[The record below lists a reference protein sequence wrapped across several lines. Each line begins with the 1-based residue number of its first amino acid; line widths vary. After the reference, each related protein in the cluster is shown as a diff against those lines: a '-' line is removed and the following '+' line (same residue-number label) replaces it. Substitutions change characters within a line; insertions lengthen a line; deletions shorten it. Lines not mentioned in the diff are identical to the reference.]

1 MGTAFFYFLVIAIT
15 LSVIAPAIAISA
27 QKMYHDYT
35 VMMNKKMD
43 LEMKK
48 IHEKS
53 VSDYRDRRDY
63 R

>member
-1 MGTAFFYFLVIAIT
+1 MGTAFFYFLVIAGT
-15 LSVIAPAIAISA
+15 LSVIAVSA
-27 QKMYHDYT
+27 QKIYHDYT

-53 VSDYRDRRDY
+53 VSDYRDRKDY

>member
-1 MGTAFFYFLVIAIT
+1 MEMTFFYFLVIAGV
-15 LSVIAPAIAISA
+15 LSVIAVSA
-27 QKMYHDYT
+27 QKIYHDYT
-35 VMMNKKMD
+35 IMMNKKMD

>member
-1 MGTAFFYFLVIAIT
+1 METAFFYFLIIAGT
-15 LSVIAPAIAISA
+15 LSIIAVSV
-27 QKMYHDYT
+27 QKVYHDYT

-43 LEMKK
+43 LEIKK

>member
-1 MGTAFFYFLVIAIT
+1 METAFLYFLVSAITIAI
-15 LSVIAPAIAISA
+15 VAISA
-27 QKMYHDYT
+27 QKMYHDYILRE
-35 VMMNKKMD
+35 NKKMD

-53 VSDYRDRRDY
+53 VNDYRERRDY

>member
-1 MGTAFFYFLVIAIT
+1 METAFFYFLVIAGT
-15 LSVIAPAIAISA
+15 LSIIAVSV
-27 QKMYHDYT
+27 QKIYHDYT
-35 VMMNKKMD
+35 LMTNKKID

>member
-1 MGTAFFYFLVIAIT
+1 MNWTFLYFFTTVALIDFLGWCAKAAFVAWTTY
-15 LSVIAPAIAISA
+15 
-27 QKMYHDYT
+27 
-35 VMMNKKMD
+35 MNKKID

-53 VSDYRDRRDY
+53 VSEYRDRRDY

>member
-1 MGTAFFYFLVIAIT
+1 MEITFFYFLVIAGTI
-15 LSVIAPAIAISA
+15 SIIAVSA
-27 QKMYHDYT
+27 QKIYHNYILRE
-35 VMMNKKMD
+35 NKKMD

-53 VSDYRDRRDY
+53 VSDYRERRDY

>member
-1 MGTAFFYFLVIAIT
+1 MEIAFFYFLVIAGT
-15 LSVIAPAIAISA
+15 LSVMVVSV
-27 QKMYHDYT
+27 QKIYHDYILRE
-35 VMMNKKMD
+35 NKKID

-53 VSDYRDRRDY
+53 VSDYREHRDY

>member
-1 MGTAFFYFLVIAIT
+1 METAFFYFLVIAGT
-15 LSVIAPAIAISA
+15 LSVIAVSA
-27 QKMYHDYT
+27 QKIYHDYT
-35 VMMNKKMD
+35 VMKNKQMD

-53 VSDYRDRRDY
+53 VSEYRDRRDY

>member
-1 MGTAFFYFLVIAIT
+1 MEMTFFYFLVIAGT
-15 LSVIAPAIAISA
+15 LSVIAVSA
-27 QKMYHDYT
+27 QKIYHDYT
-35 VMMNKKMD
+35 IMMNKKMD

>member
-1 MGTAFFYFLVIAIT
+1 METAFFYFLVIAGT
-15 LSVIAPAIAISA
+15 LSVIAVSA
-27 QKMYHDYT
+27 QKIYHDYT
-35 VMMNKKMD
+35 VMTNKKMD